1 MIYPKYK
8 YVIAGIDIVLILLSY
23 VVAIQLR
30 FSDTSNIFKLS
41 GYEFIFALIIVLFL
55 GVAYLFIFQS
65 LNLYKINILLDF
77 FPQIFLIIKGLA
89 IGLVLVIIVQFT
101 IKFSFVFES
110 RLLFLYYAISAAGSL
125 IVVRTLIFRPIFIYF
140 ANKGLYSRNV
150 AIIGTK
156 KNAKM
161 IAAGLLTKA
170 NYGMS
175 IKGFIGDSGEVG
187 EKIFQKLSL
196 IGKMNDLESAVK
208 KYKIDELI
216 IAPDDI
222 NYGELISLIERCQRT
237 EIAIQVVSDLYRI
250 IPDKLVV
257 EKYSDIP
264 LVRMHGSSHTRLWT
278 KFRRIFDI
286 LISVAIIILIL
297 PLLMAIMIA
306 IKLTSRGPLIYKQ
319 RRIGKDGKEFTFYKF
334 RTMFVGSDKDE
345 SRTEVMKNF
354 IKGNTGDKGGS
365 KKFVDE
371 SKFTI
376 VGKLLRRTSFDELPQ
391 FFNVLGGD
399 MAVVGP
405 RPCLP
410 YEYEQYDEW
419 RKKRNEVLPGIT
431 GLWQVSGRSEVA
443 HNEMIVMDLYYIR
456 NSSPWFDLLLIF
468 KTIMT
473 MINGRGG
480 G

>member
-8 YVIAGIDIVLILLSY
+8 YVIAGIDLVLILLSY
-23 VVAIQLR
+23 AIAINLR
-30 FSDTSNIFKLS
+30 FGGSSNVFRLN
-41 GYEFIFALIIVLFL
+41 GYEFIIALIIVMIL
-55 GVAYLFIFQS
+55 GVAHLFIFQS

-77 FPQIFLIIKGLA
+77 FPQISLIIKGLA
-89 IGLVLVIIVQFT
+89 IGTILVIIVQFV
-101 IKFSFVFES
+101 IKYSFVFES
-110 RLLFLYYAISAAGSL
+110 RLLFLYYAITATGSL
-125 IVVRTLIFRPIFIYF
+125 IVVRTLIFRSIFIYF
-140 ANKGLYSRNV
+140 ANKGMYSRNV

-161 IAAGLLTKA
+161 IAAGLVTKA
-170 NYGMS
+170 IYGMS
-175 IKGFIGDSGEVG
+175 VKGFIGDSGEVG
-187 EKIFQKLSL
+187 EKIFQDLAL
-196 IGKMNDLESAVK
+196 LGKMNDLESTVTE
-208 KYKIDELI
+208 YNIDELI

-237 EIAIQVVSDLYRI
+237 EIAIQVVSELYRI
-250 IPDKLVV
+250 IPDKLAV

-278 KFRRIFDI
+278 KFRRTFDF
-286 LISVAIIILIL
+286 LASAVIIILIA
-297 PLLMAIMIA
+297 PLLIAIMIA
-306 IKLTSRGPLIYKQ
+306 IKLTSRGSLIYKQ
-319 RRIGKDGKEFTFYKF
+319 RRIGKDGNEFTFYKF
-334 RTMFVGSDKDE
+334 RTMFVGSDKDN

-354 IKGNTGDKGGS
+354 IKGSGGDKESS

-371 SKFTI
+371 SKFTV
-376 VGKLLRRTSFDELPQ
+376 VGKLLRRTSLDELPQ
-391 FFNVLGGD
+391 FFNVLAGD

-410 YEYEQYDEW
+410 YEYEHYDEW
-419 RKKRNEVLPGIT
+419 QKKRNEVLPGIT

-468 KTIMT
+468 KTIMI